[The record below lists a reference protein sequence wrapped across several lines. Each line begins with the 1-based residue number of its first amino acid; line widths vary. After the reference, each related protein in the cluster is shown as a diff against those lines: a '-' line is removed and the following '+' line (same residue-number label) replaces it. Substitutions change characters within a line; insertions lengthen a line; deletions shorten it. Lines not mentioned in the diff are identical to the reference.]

1 MENNNQTSNRSLQN
15 SAQMSQTSQNALL
28 NLTNFLLF
36 RQQQRSSQNLIN
48 FSILFQ
54 NIESFEKNLNVL
66 RQLCN
71 NNHHIQQVAFVLSHF
86 RSEISDLY
94 RYAVVDFNGNVRNFF
109 LRNCFTKLG
118 TSSISSPQFYSKHN
132 YKCYQH

>member
-15 SAQMSQTSQNALL
+15 SSQMSQTSQNAPL

-36 RQQQRSSQNLIN
+36 RQQQRSSQNHIV
-48 FSILFQ
+48 FSTLFQ
-54 NIESFEKNLNVL
+54 NIRNFEKNLNVL

-71 NNHHIQQVAFVLSHF
+71 NNHHIQQAAFVLSHF
-86 RSEISDLY
+86 KSDISDLC
-94 RYAVVDFNGNVRNFF
+94 RYAVVDFNGNVGNFL

-132 YKCYQH
+132 YNCYQH